1 MRDAALAYACAFS
14 LKKSSLLH
22 IKGKSGALMREGER
36 EREKRRSCT
45 KGRTKSRENNNI
57 KNVLD
62 SMAWR

>member
-14 LKKSSLLH
+14 LKK
-22 IKGKSGALMREGER
+22 IITFAYQRQKGALMREGER

-45 KGRTKSRENNNI
+45 KGKTKSGMDNNI
-57 KNVLD
+57 KNVLA